1 MEEKQFD
8 ACMER
13 MKSGDKSALHEV
25 YEAYLGYIYAIVRQM
40 VSNREDAEDVTSEFF
55 MKLWRLADTYR
66 GGKGHRA
73 WMAAIARNMA
83 VDLTRKTKREILTE
97 DFADSMTESASCA
110 CVEQEVLSDLSL
122 RQALDTLKPGEQ
134 EVVHL
139 KIMGELTFQ
148 EIADILKIPLGT
160 VTWRYQNAIK
170 KLRRYGSVG
179 THRIRASGDRKAGQT
194 KKAAYHTMGRSCGSV
209 CVCGAM
215 YPGSKEP
222 FAV

>member
-1 MEEKQFD
+1 MEYWEEVSVEEKQFD

-13 MKSGDKSALHEV
+13 MKFGDRSALHEI
-25 YEAYLGYIYAIVRQM
+25 YEAYLGYVYSIVLQT

-66 GGKGHRA
+66 GGNGHRA

-83 VDLTRKTKREILTE
+83 VDLMRKTKREILTE
-97 DFADSMTESASCA
+97 DFADTMTETASDA
-110 CVEQEVLSDLSL
+110 CVETKVLSDISL
-122 RQALDTLKPGEQ
+122 RQALDTLKSNEQ
-134 EVVHL
+134 EVVNL

-170 KLRRYGSVG
+170 KLRRYG
-179 THRIRASGDRKAGQT
+179 
-194 KKAAYHTMGRSCGSV
+194 Y
-209 CVCGAM
+209 
-215 YPGSKEP
+215 E
-222 FAV
+222 

>member
-1 MEEKQFD
+1 MEEKQFS

-25 YEAYLGYIYAIVRQM
+25 YEAYIGYIYTIVLQT

-66 GGKGHRA
+66 EGNGHRA

-83 VDLTRKTKREILTE
+83 VDLLRRTRREVLTE
-97 DFADSMTESASCA
+97 DFTDTIAESTSDVS
-110 CVEQEVLSDLSL
+110 VEQEVLSDMSL
-122 RQALDTLKPGEQ
+122 QQALDTLKANER

-139 KIMGELTFQ
+139 KIMGDMTFQ
-148 EIADILKIPLGT
+148 EIADTLKIPLGT

-170 KLRRYGSVG
+170 KLRR
-179 THRIRASGDRKAGQT
+179 
-194 KKAAYHTMGRSCGSV
+194 CG
-209 CVCGAM
+209 
-215 YPGSKEP
+215 YE
-222 FAV
+222 

>member
-1 MEEKQFD
+1 MEEKQFS

-13 MKSGDKSALHEV
+13 MKSGDRSALHEV
-25 YEAYLGYIYAIVRQM
+25 YEAYIGYIYTIVFQT

-66 GGKGHRA
+66 EGNGHRA

-83 VDLTRKTKREILTE
+83 VDLLRKTRREVLTE
-97 DFADSMTESASCA
+97 DFTDTMTENVSDAS
-110 CVEQEVLSDLSL
+110 VEQEVLSDMSMQ
-122 RQALDTLKPGEQ
+122 QALDTLKANER

-139 KIMGELTFQ
+139 KIMGDMTFQ

-170 KLRRYGSVG
+170 KLRR
-179 THRIRASGDRKAGQT
+179 
-194 KKAAYHTMGRSCGSV
+194 CG
-209 CVCGAM
+209 
-215 YPGSKEP
+215 YE
-222 FAV
+222 

>member
-1 MEEKQFD
+1 MEEKQFS

-25 YEAYLGYIYAIVRQM
+25 YEAYIGYIYTIVLQT

-66 GGKGHRA
+66 EGNGHRA

-83 VDLTRKTKREILTE
+83 VDLLRKTKREVLTE
-97 DFADSMTESASCA
+97 VVTEDASDVSVEKEVIADM
-110 CVEQEVLSDLSL
+110 SL
-122 RQALDTLKPGEQ
+122 RQALDSLKPGER

-139 KIMGELTFQ
+139 KIMGEMTFQ

-160 VTWRYQNAIK
+160 VTWRYQNAIR
-170 KLRRYGSVG
+170 KLRR
-179 THRIRASGDRKAGQT
+179 
-194 KKAAYHTMGRSCGSV
+194 CG
-209 CVCGAM
+209 
-215 YPGSKEP
+215 YE
-222 FAV
+222 